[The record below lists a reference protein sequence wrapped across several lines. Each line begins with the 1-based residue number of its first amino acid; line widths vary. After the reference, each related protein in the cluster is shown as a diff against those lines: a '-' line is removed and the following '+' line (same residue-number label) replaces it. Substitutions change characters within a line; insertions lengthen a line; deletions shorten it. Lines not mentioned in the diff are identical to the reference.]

1 MLQIQGRKNDH
12 TADAHLSLVLDVA
25 LHHART
31 NKHIQGLLRRSCTR
45 QSCRYR
51 CPLLLST
58 IIFYLQKLQNK
69 CTRTHNRVVVQV
81 MDKAQ
86 LPVLMSIMMITQ
98 AVLSTPCGLR
108 AKRSLKDRNNL
119 LLGGFGTMIVA
130 DLFFA
135 KMSTPTGTTGC

>member
-1 MLQIQGRKNDH
+1 
-12 TADAHLSLVLDVA
+12 
-25 LHHART
+25 
-31 NKHIQGLLRRSCTR
+31 
-45 QSCRYR
+45 
-51 CPLLLST
+51 
-58 IIFYLQKLQNK
+58 
-69 CTRTHNRVVVQV
+69 

-108 AKRSLKDRNNL
+108 AKRSLKERNHL

-135 KMSTPTGTTGC
+135 KLGTPQGGALTSLTLLAF